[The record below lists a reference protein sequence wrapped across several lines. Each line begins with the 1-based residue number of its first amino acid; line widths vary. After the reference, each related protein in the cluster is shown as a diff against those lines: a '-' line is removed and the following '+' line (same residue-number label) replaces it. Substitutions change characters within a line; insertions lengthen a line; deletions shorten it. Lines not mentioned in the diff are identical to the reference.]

1 MVKSQY
7 DAGMSSEK
15 ATESRR
21 RLPGGIEIETRCPTL
36 AFTSEKSGI
45 SQTCLD

>member
-7 DAGMSSEK
+7 DPEIGSEK

-36 AFTSEKSGI
+36 AFTSDDSCI

>member
-7 DAGMSSEK
+7 DPGMSSEK

-21 RLPGGIEIETRCPTL
+21 RVLGSVEIETGGPTL
-36 AFTSEKSGI
+36 AFTSEDSGI
-45 SQTCLD
+45 SQTCLY